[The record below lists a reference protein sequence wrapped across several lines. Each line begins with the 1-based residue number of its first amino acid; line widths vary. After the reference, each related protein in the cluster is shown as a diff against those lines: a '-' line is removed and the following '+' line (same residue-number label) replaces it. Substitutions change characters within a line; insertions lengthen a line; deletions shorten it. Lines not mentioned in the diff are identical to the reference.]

1 MAAERQERGA
11 TITGPG
17 PLEGI
22 VVADF
27 SRVLSGPWCTMTL
40 GDLGADV
47 IKIERPGAGDE
58 TRGWGP
64 PFAGGESAYYLST
77 NRNKRSVE
85 LDLARA
91 DHRDAAGRLVKRAD
105 VVIENFRPGTMD
117 KLGFGEEACRALNP
131 SVVYASITGFG
142 LTGPARDRPG
152 YDFTVQG
159 IGGVMSVT
167 GEPGGDPEKVGVAI
181 ADITAGLYCAIG
193 ILAALRHRDQSGEG
207 QRVHVSLLGSQV
219 AWLAN
224 QASNYLNGGLEPT
237 RMGNAHPNIVPYQ
250 VFHCSDEPFVLAVA
264 NETIWRRFCSIVGR
278 EDLTDDPRFATN
290 ADRVAHR
297 DALTNDL
304 ASMFAEQPRATW
316 LGRLDAAG
324 VPCGPINSI
333 AQVFADEQVRA
344 LGLVEEVAHP
354 TAGTVRL
361 VKPPFDLDRSPAA
374 TRRHPP
380 LRGEHTGEILRDLG
394 YSEEEVRSIM
404 ENPGS

>member
-1 MAAERQERGA
+1 VAAQGQEGGA
-11 TITGPG
+11 AIG
-17 PLEGI
+17 PLDGI

-77 NRNKRSVE
+77 NRNKRSIE

-91 DHRDAAGRLVKRAD
+91 GHRDAAGRLVKRAD

-117 KLGFGEEACRALNP
+117 RLGFGEDTCRALNP
-131 SVVYASITGFG
+131 AVVYASITGFG

-159 IGGVMSVT
+159 IGGLMSIT
-167 GEPGGDPEKVGVAI
+167 GEPDGDPEKVGVAI
-181 ADITAGLYCAIG
+181 SDITAGLYCAIG
-193 ILAALRHRDQSGEG
+193 ILGALRHRDQTGEG

-224 QASNYLNGGLEPT
+224 QASNYLNGGVEPT
-237 RMGNAHPNIVPYQ
+237 RMGNKHPNIVPYE
-250 VFHCSDEPFVLAVA
+250 VFHTSDEPFVLAVA
-264 NETIWRRFCSIVGR
+264 NEAIWRRFCSVI
-278 EDLTDDPRFATN
+278 EHENLTNDARFATN
-290 ADRVAHR
+290 ADRVANR
-297 DALTNDL
+297 EALTTDL
-304 ASMFAEQPRATW
+304 ASVFAEQPRATW
-316 LGRLDAAG
+316 LRRLGAAG

-333 AQVFADEQVRA
+333 SEVFADEQVRA
-344 LGLVEEVAHP
+344 LGLVEEIAHP
-354 TAGTVRL
+354 SAGTVRL
-361 VKPPFDLDRSPAA
+361 VKPPFELDRSPAE
-374 TRRHPP
+374 TGRHPP
-380 LRGEHTGEILRDLG
+380 LRGEHTSEVLRELG
-394 YSEEEVRSIM
+394 YTEEEVQSIV
-404 ENPGS
+404 ENPES

>member
-1 MAAERQERGA
+1 V
-11 TITGPG
+11 PG
-17 PLEGI
+17 PLDGI

-47 IKIERPGAGDE
+47 IKIERPGTGDE

-77 NRNKRSVE
+77 NRNKRSIE

-91 DHRDAAGRLVKRAD
+91 DHRDVAGRLVKRAD

-117 KLGFGEEACRALNP
+117 RLGFGEDACRTLNP
-131 SVVYASITGFG
+131 GVVYASITGFG

-159 IGGVMSVT
+159 IGGLMSVT
-167 GEPGGDPEKVGVAI
+167 GEPDGDPEKAGVAI
-181 ADITAGLYCAIG
+181 SDITAGLYCAIG
-193 ILAALRHRDQSGEG
+193 ILGALRHRDHTGQG

-250 VFHCSDEPFVLAVA
+250 VFHTSDQPFVIAVA
-264 NETIWRRFCSIVGR
+264 NETIWHRFCAVIERG
-278 EDLTDDPRFATN
+278 DLMEDPRFATN
-290 ADRVAHR
+290 ADRVANR
-297 DALTNDL
+297 EALTTDL
-304 ASMFAEQPRATW
+304 ATMFAEQPRATW
-316 LGRLDAAG
+316 LRRLDAAG

-333 AQVFADEQVRA
+333 ADVFADEQVRA
-344 LGLVEEVAHP
+344 LGLVEEIPHP
-354 TAGTVRL
+354 SAGTVRL
-361 VKPPFDLDRSPAA
+361 VKAPFDLDRSPAT

-380 LRGEHTGEILRDLG
+380 LRGEHTAEVLRELG
-394 YSEEEVRSIM
+394 YSEEEA
-404 ENPGS
+404 GSMVEKQGT

>member
-1 MAAERQERGA
+1 MA
-11 TITGPG
+11 G

-22 VVADF
+22 TVADF

-64 PFAGGESAYYLST
+64 PFSGGESAYYLAT
-77 NRNKRSVE
+77 NRNKRSIC

-91 DHRDAAGRLVKRAD
+91 DHRAVAERLVARAD

-117 KLGFGEEACRALNP
+117 RLGFGEDACRALNP

-142 LTGPARDRPG
+142 LSGPARDRPG

-159 IGGVMSVT
+159 IGGVMSIT
-167 GEPGGDPEKVGVAI
+167 GEPDGDPEKVGVAI

-193 ILAALRHRDQSGEG
+193 ILAALRQRDRSGDG
-207 QRVHVSLLGSQV
+207 RRVHVSLLGSQV

-224 QASNYLNGGLEPT
+224 QASNFLNGGLEPT

-250 VFHCSDEPFVLAVA
+250 VFHASDEPFIVAVA
-264 NETIWRRFCSIVGR
+264 NETIWRRFCAVLDRDDIAR
-278 EDLTDDPRFATN
+278 DPRFATN
-290 ADRVAHR
+290 ADRVANRETLAR
-297 DALTNDL
+297 DLSAI
-304 ASMFAEQPRATW
+304 FAEQPRATW
-316 LGRLDAAG
+316 LQQLEAAE

-333 AQVFADEQVRA
+333 AEVFADEQVRA
-344 LGLVEEVAHP
+344 LGLVEEIPHP

-361 VKPPFDLDRSPAA
+361 VRNPIDLDGSSAA
-374 TRRHPP
+374 SKRHPP
-380 LRGEHTGEILRDLG
+380 LLGEHTEEVLRELG
-394 YSEEEVRSIM
+394 YTEEEVRGLT
-404 ENPGS
+404 EKQGR

>member
-1 MAAERQERGA
+1 MS
-11 TITGPG
+11 G
-17 PLEGI
+17 PLDGV

-47 IKIERPGAGDE
+47 IKVERPGAGDE

-91 DHRDAAGRLVKRAD
+91 DHHEAAERLVTKAD

-117 KLGFGEEACRALNP
+117 RLGFGEAVCRALNP

-142 LTGPARDRPG
+142 LSGPSRDRPG
-152 YDFTVQG
+152 YDFTIQG
-159 IGGVMSVT
+159 IGGLMSIT

-181 ADITAGLYCAIG
+181 SDITAGLYCAIG
-193 ILAALRHRDQSGEG
+193 ILAALKHRDQTGEG

-250 VFHCSDEPFVLAVA
+250 VFHAADEPFVLAVA
-264 NETIWRRFCSIVGR
+264 NEAIWQRFCVEIGR
-278 EDLTDDPRFATN
+278 VDLAQDPRFETN
-290 ADRVAHR
+290 ADRVANR
-297 DALTNDL
+297 SALTDVL
-304 ASMFAEQPRATW
+304 ARVFAEQPRATW
-316 LGRLDAAG
+316 LATLDAAG
-324 VPCGPINSI
+324 VPSGPINTV

-344 LGLVEEVAHP
+344 LGLVEEITHP
-354 TAGTVRL
+354 TAGVVRL
-361 VKPPFDLDRSPAA
+361 PRAPFDLDKTPAE

-380 LRGEHTGEILRDLG
+380 LRGEHTGDVLRELG
-394 YSEEEVRSIM
+394 YSGEEVDSLM
-404 ENPGS
+404 NPGETRGAPG